1 MLKLN
6 RTVLLTL
13 LLLLTACVKVNSCPP
28 IKEFTQ
34 EYRNALADELVAMQ
48 RKRVGSM
55 RSLETQTAFTVFASG
70 RASGLSDPI
79 RHTVR
84 VRRPSPFSAVHRLA
98 LTL

>member
-6 RTVLLTL
+6 KTVLLTL

-48 RKRVGSM
+48 DD
-55 RSLETQTAFTVFASG
+55 F
-70 RASGLSDPI
+70 PN
-79 RHTVR
+79 
-84 VRRPSPFSAVHRLA
+84 AVEAVIDLMVLREQCQI
-98 LTL
+98 

>member
-6 RTVLLTL
+6 KTVLLTL

-48 RKRVGSM
+48 DD
-55 RSLETQTAFTVFASG
+55 F
-70 RASGLSDPI
+70 PN
-79 RHTVR
+79 
-84 VRRPSPFSAVHRLA
+84 AVEAVIA
-98 LTL
+98 LMVLREQCQI